1 MSSDE
6 IYDADGDV
14 ARFLQSPGRDSH
26 LLNLAPLP
34 EAPVH
39 GDQIHLP
46 AQEDDSLIDEMVAG
60 GPRAVQLAAPHQEPT
75 IEAVHRQEPALD
87 VQIHQETS
95 MDLESHQAPA
105 TDDVEEPNPTPGID
119 ATQPAM
125 EEPNPTPAQETAV
138 DEQTTKF
145 LLYTHK
151 YMHQTR
157 GNNHNSREGTT
168 RNTELLSTKKRSTG
182 GVIKAG

>member
-39 GDQIHLP
+39 GDQNDLP

-75 IEAVHRQEPALD
+75 IEAVHRPEPAMD

-105 TDDVEEPNPTPGID
+105 TDDIEEPNPTPGID
-119 ATQPAM
+119 AMLRSRAM
-125 EEPNPTPAQETAV
+125 EGPNQTPAQETAV

-151 YMHQTR
+151 YMQQ
-157 GNNHNSREGTT
+157 
-168 RNTELLSTKKRSTG
+168 NTQLLSTNPCAGAG
-182 GVIKAG
+182 G